1 MQRHLFSSNA
11 SKKKWRAC
19 FLSCPKPPK
28 GVSHGSWDRTASV
41 CKPKMSWP
49 AARIPGAPCSC
60 PCCCC
65 QQKSWRLVQGH
76 FLSYF
81 SQQIRSWS
89 EDVISSTLLVKFATR
104 VQGNH
109 GISDSEDL
117 GPALRGSIGVKRS
130 VPMTGDHDIVPA
142 FENIPR
148 PCHTTNSLDECQVSF
163 DIVQGGQQ
171 RHLHSTFAF
180 LNPETLVL
188 PDN

>member
-1 MQRHLFSSNA
+1 MAPGIGQPLFVSQRCPGCEDPRSPLLLPLLLARLPTKKLEASTRSFSE
-11 SKKKWRAC
+11 
-19 FLSCPKPPK
+19 L
-28 GVSHGSWDRTASV
+28 
-41 CKPKMSWP
+41 
-49 AARIPGAPCSC
+49 
-60 PCCCC
+60 
-65 QQKSWRLVQGH
+65 
-76 FLSYF
+76 F